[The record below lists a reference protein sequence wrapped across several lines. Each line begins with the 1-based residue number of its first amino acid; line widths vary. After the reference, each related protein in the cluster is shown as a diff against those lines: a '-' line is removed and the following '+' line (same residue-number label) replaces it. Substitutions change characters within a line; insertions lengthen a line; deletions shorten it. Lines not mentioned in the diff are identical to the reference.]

1 MIAASVSSIHPA
13 AVVETDSIGV
23 GVSIGEFAVL
33 RPGVTVGDN
42 VTIHPHVVVEADID
56 LGDGTEILP
65 GSHLGRRPRAVGSI
79 AREPTYDQHL
89 LIGPNCLIGPLA
101 IVYHDVEIGPEAL
114 IGDGASIRELCRVGS
129 RVVIGRGVTL
139 DRAVAVGDDTRIMD
153 KAHLTGGM
161 VIGEG
166 VFISALVV
174 TTNDSTFGRDYVEQS
189 VKAPTIESGAMI
201 GGGASLLPGV
211 RIGRH
216 AIVGS
221 GAVVTAD
228 VEPETMVLG
237 VPARP
242 VPQKQER

>member
-1 MIAASVSSIHPA
+1 VPKIHPSA
-13 AVVETDSIGV
+13 IVETDSIGE

-33 RPGVTVGDN
+33 RPGVTVGDD
-42 VTIHPHVVVEADID
+42 VTIHPHVVVEDGIE
-56 LGDGTEILP
+56 LGSGTEILP
-65 GSHLGRRPRAVGSI
+65 GSFLGRRPRAVGAI
-79 AREPTYDQHL
+79 ARDPSYEERLQ
-89 LIGPNCLIGPLA
+89 IGANCIVGPLA
-101 IVYHDVEIGPEAL
+101 IVYYDVEIGPEVL

-129 RVVIGRGVTL
+129 KAVIGRGVTL
-139 DRAVAVGDDTRIMD
+139 DRAVSIGSGTRVMD

-166 VFISALVV
+166 VFISAMVV

-189 VKAPTIESGAMI
+189 VRGPSIDSGAMI

-211 RIGRH
+211 HIGRD

-242 VPQKQER
+242 VKRTR